1 MITFI
6 DHIYLLQEKPSG
18 KAALWTWETHGI
30 TKEGHL
36 GIRERGVGDKG
47 RWGVTCNERRT
58 LHCFWTG
65 GKDGGVAADIDTC
78 SGRYKFRC
86 RGQQSI

>member
-47 RWGVTCNERRT
+47 RWGVTCNEKENPSLFLDWRKRWRGS
-58 LHCFWTG
+58 CG
-65 GKDGGVAADIDTC
+65 Y
-78 SGRYKFRC
+78 RYMLR
-86 RGQQSI
+86 